1 MKPMND
7 HSQSGQPRPAL
18 SPAPRQRF
26 RIQKLEERI
35 APKGNPGTQQCEGTV
50 GNPRISGRC

>member
-7 HSQSGQPRPAL
+7 RTQLGQPRPAG
-18 SPAPRQRF
+18 SPARRQRF

-35 APKGNPGTQQCEGTV
+35 APLKGGKGTHNC
-50 GNPRISGRC
+50 PISTGRTNCSS